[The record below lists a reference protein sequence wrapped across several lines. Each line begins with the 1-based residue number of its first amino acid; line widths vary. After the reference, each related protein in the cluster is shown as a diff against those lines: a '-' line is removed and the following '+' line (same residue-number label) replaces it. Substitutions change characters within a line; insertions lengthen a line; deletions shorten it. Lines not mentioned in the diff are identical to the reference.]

1 MKFYNL
7 ILIILIVFLKTGNV
21 LSKSD
26 IFDVN
31 NIQVEKRDGTTNIS
45 LANQAI
51 KNGFDKLI
59 NKILLKED
67 LKKIKEISFSE
78 IKELVN
84 YYQVSDKRDEDTN
97 LEKINFNISFDKDKI
112 HELFYR
118 KGISYSEISNKELF
132 ILPILKKDN
141 KIFIYN
147 KNIYYEKWNDYY
159 ETEQVEFILPL
170 ENIEIIENI
179 NKNKNNL
186 LQLELS
192 DLFKEY
198 SKENLALVLIDE
210 DNSKE
215 KKIYFKVKILG
226 KNTIKNFKISQLNL
240 SKDELNKKIISEVK
254 KEITYLVKSQNLID
268 VTLPSFLNVR
278 LKVNNKNNLVEL
290 RARLKK
296 IDSVENIYVQEFN
309 NEIVTL
315 KIKFLGNLDK
325 IIRQLE
331 KQNISLKLI
340 GDQWSIQIS

>member
-51 KNGFDKLI
+51 KNGFNKLI